1 MSEPQ
6 KHSPQPPRLR
16 NLQFSPIK
24 QQDEQYIV
32 LWDPTGLSPEKLI
45 IPLNYFYLMQF
56 FDGEHSLEQIGAE
69 YLKKFGE
76 FILPD
81 RMAKLITDL
90 DEKLFLEGE
99 RFDTARKAAIEAY
112 RAVAVRPAAY
122 TGKSY
127 AAEPEQLKRELDG
140 FFTSKE
146 GPDWKPSANAGKA
159 LKGIVAP
166 HYDLRQGGPIYAWAY
181 KEVHE
186 AEVADIFVLL
196 GTCQAGL
203 ENGYALTDK
212 DFETPLGKVA
222 VNRDVLD
229 VLRKKGGASYFD
241 EELSHKNEHSL
252 EFQLPFLQHTVGTK
266 KPFTVVPILTA
277 FAPDDLAHPEFLGN
291 VERFIRLMRDVL
303 AESGK
308 AVCFVASTELAH
320 IGLRYGDNKPPT
332 DFSFHKCMQWDMEM
346 LKHVEQLDPD
356 AFASFIR
363 KEGNARR
370 ISGFAAIYTMLKL
383 MKAEKGEVLRYD
395 RGVTDQFNST
405 VTYASVVFY

>member
-32 LWDPTGLSPEKLI
+32 LWDPTGLSAEKLI

-81 RMAKLITDL
+81 RMEKLIADL

-99 RFDTARKAAIEAY
+99 RFDTARKAAIETY
-112 RAVAVRPAAY
+112 RAAPVRPPAY
-122 TGKSY
+122 AGKAY
-127 AAEPEQLKRELDG
+127 AAEPDQLKRELDG

-146 GPDWKPSANAGKA
+146 GPDWKPSTNAGKA
-159 LKGIVAP
+159 LKGVIAP

-181 KEVHE
+181 KEVQE
-186 AEVADIFVLL
+186 AAVPDLFVLI

-203 ENGYALTDK
+203 EQGYALTDK
-212 DFETPLGKVA
+212 DFETPLGKVP
-222 VNRDVLD
+222 VDRDVLD
-229 VLRKKGGASYFD
+229 LLYKKGGASYFD
-241 EELSHKNEHSL
+241 EELNHKNEHSL

-266 KPFTVVPILTA
+266 KPFTIVPILTA
-277 FAPDDLAHPEFLGN
+277 FAPDDLAHPEFLEN
-291 VERFIRLMRDVL
+291 VERFLRTMKDAL

-308 AVCFVASTELAH
+308 SVCFVASTELAH
-320 IGLRYGDNKPPT
+320 IGLRYGDNKPPS

-356 AFASFIR
+356 SFASFIR

>member
-6 KHSPQPPRLR
+6 KHSPPPPRLR

-181 KEVHE
+181 KEVQE
-186 AEVADIFVLL
+186 AEVADLFVLL

-229 VLRKKGGASYFD
+229 VLRKKGGAS
-241 EELSHKNEHSL
+241 
-252 EFQLPFLQHTVGTK
+252 
-266 KPFTVVPILTA
+266 
-277 FAPDDLAHPEFLGN
+277 
-291 VERFIRLMRDVL
+291 
-303 AESGK
+303 
-308 AVCFVASTELAH
+308 
-320 IGLRYGDNKPPT
+320 
-332 DFSFHKCMQWDMEM
+332 
-346 LKHVEQLDPD
+346 
-356 AFASFIR
+356 
-363 KEGNARR
+363 
-370 ISGFAAIYTMLKL
+370 
-383 MKAEKGEVLRYD
+383 
-395 RGVTDQFNST
+395 
-405 VTYASVVFY
+405 

>member
-1 MSEPQ
+1 MQELKS
-6 KHSPQPPRLR
+6 SLQPPRLR

-24 QQDEQYIV
+24 QQEEQYIL
-32 LWDPTGLSPEKLI
+32 LWDPTGLSSEKLI

-81 RMAKLITDL
+81 RMAKLIVDL
-90 DEKLFLEGE
+90 DEKLFLEGD
-99 RFDTARKAAIEAY
+99 RFDAARHAAIEAY
-112 RAVAVRPAAY
+112 RAAPMRPAAY
-122 TGKSY
+122 AGKAY
-127 AAEPEQLKRELDG
+127 AADPESLKRELEG
-140 FFTSKE
+140 FFSSKE
-146 GPDWKPSANAGKA
+146 GPDWKPSANAGKS

-166 HYDLRQGGPIYAWAY
+166 HYNLRQGGPVYAWAY
-181 KEVHE
+181 KEVQE
-186 AEVADIFVLL
+186 AAVPDVFVIL

-203 ENGYALTDK
+203 EHGYAVTDK
-212 DFETPLGKVA
+212 DFDTPLGRVP
-222 VNRDVLD
+222 VDRDVLD
-229 VLRKKGGASYFD
+229 RVRNAGGAAFFAED
-241 EELSHKNEHSL
+241 MSHKNEHSI
-252 EFQLPFLQHTVGTK
+252 EFQLPFLQHTVGSK
-266 KPFTVVPILTA
+266 KPFTIVPILTSFSPEDLTLPD
-277 FAPDDLAHPEFLGN
+277 FASRIDQFLL
-291 VERFIRLMRDVL
+291 LMKTML

-308 AVCFVASTELAH
+308 EVAFIASAELAH

-332 DFSFHKCMQWDMEM
+332 DFSFHKCMQWDLEM
-346 LKHVEQLDPD
+346 LKHVEELNPD
-356 AFASFIR
+356 AFADFIR

-370 ISGFAAIYTMLKL
+370 ISGFAAIYTLLKL

>member
-6 KHSPQPPRLR
+6 KHSPPPPRLR

-181 KEVHE
+181 KEVQE
-186 AEVADIFVLL
+186 AEVADLFVLL

>member
-6 KHSPQPPRLR
+6 KHPPKPPRLR

-32 LWDPTGLSPEKLI
+32 LWDPTGLSAEKLI

-81 RMAKLITDL
+81 RMEKLIADL

-99 RFDTARKAAIEAY
+99 RFETAREAAIAAY
-112 RAVAVRPAAY
+112 RTATVRPAAY
-122 TGKSY
+122 AGKSY
-127 AAEPEQLKRELDG
+127 AAEPDQLKRELEG

-146 GPDWKPSANAGKA
+146 GPDWKPSVNAGKI

-181 KEVHE
+181 KEVAE
-186 AEVADIFVLL
+186 AEVPDLFVLI

-203 ENGYALTDK
+203 EQGYALTDK
-212 DFETPLGKVA
+212 DFETPLGRVPID
-222 VNRDVLD
+222 RDVLD
-229 VLRKKGGASYFD
+229 LVRTKGGASFFD

-266 KPFTVVPILTA
+266 KPFTMVPILTA
-277 FAPDDLAHPEFLGN
+277 FAPDDLAHPEFIEN
-291 VERFIRLMRDVL
+291 VEQFIRIIKDALVG
-303 AESGK
+303 SGK
-308 AVCFVASTELAH
+308 SVCFVASAELAH

>member
-6 KHSPQPPRLR
+6 KHSPKPPRLR

-32 LWDPTGLSPEKLI
+32 LWDPTGLSAEKLI

-81 RMAKLITDL
+81 RMEKLINDL

-99 RFDTARKAAIEAY
+99 RFDTARRAAIEAY
-112 RAVAVRPAAY
+112 RSAPVRPAAY
-122 TGKSY
+122 AGKSY
-127 AAEPEQLKRELDG
+127 AAEQDQLKRELEG
-140 FFTSKE
+140 FFASKE
-146 GPDWKPSANAGKA
+146 GPDWKPSANAGKT
-159 LKGIVAP
+159 LKGIIAP

-181 KEVHE
+181 KEVQE
-186 AEVADIFVLL
+186 SEVPDLFVLI

-203 ENGYALTDK
+203 EQGYALTDK
-212 DFETPLGKVA
+212 DFETPLGTVPID
-222 VNRDVLD
+222 RDVMD
-229 VLRKKGGASYFD
+229 CLRKKGAAAYFE

-252 EFQLPFLQHTVGTK
+252 EFQLPFLQHTVGST
-266 KPFTVVPILTA
+266 KPFTIVPVLTS
-277 FAPDDLAHPEFLGN
+277 FVPDDLAHPDFSEN
-291 VERFIRLMRDVL
+291 IERFIRTMKEAL

-308 AVCFVASTELAH
+308 PACFVASAELAH

-346 LKHVEQLDPD
+346 LKHVEQLEPD

>member
-6 KHSPQPPRLR
+6 KQSPQPPRLR

-32 LWDPTGLSPEKLI
+32 LWDPTGLSAEKLI

-81 RMAKLITDL
+81 RMATLIADL
-90 DEKLFLEGE
+90 DQKLFLEGE
-99 RFDTARKAAIEAY
+99 RFHTARKAAIEAY
-112 RAVAVRPAAY
+112 RAAPVRPAAY
-122 TGKSY
+122 AGKAY
-127 AAEPEQLKRELDG
+127 AAEPEPLKKELDG

-146 GPDWKPSANAGKA
+146 GPDWKPSANAGKD
-159 LKGIVAP
+159 LKGIIAP
-166 HYDLRQGGPIYAWAY
+166 HYDVRQGGPIYAWAY
-181 KEVHE
+181 KEVQE
-186 AEVADIFVLL
+186 ASVPDVFVIV

-203 ENGYALTDK
+203 EHGYALTDK
-212 DFETPLGKVA
+212 DFETPLGRVPVDRA
-222 VNRDVLD
+222 VIDLI
-229 VLRKKGGASYFD
+229 RKKGGATFFD
-241 EELSHKNEHSL
+241 EDISHKNEHSL
-252 EFQLPFLQHTVGTK
+252 EFQLPFLQHTVGAK
-266 KPFTVVPILTA
+266 KPLTIVPILTA
-277 FAPDDLAHPEFLGN
+277 FAPDDLAHPEFLEN
-291 VERFIRLMRDVL
+291 VEYFLRSMKEAL

-308 AVCFVASTELAH
+308 SVCFIASAELAH

>member
-1 MSEPQ
+1 MTEHPARPQ
-6 KHSPQPPRLR
+6 LFPRLR
-16 NLQFSPIK
+16 NLQFSPIR

-32 LWDPTGLSPEKLI
+32 LWDPTGLSSEKLI

-81 RMAKLITDL
+81 RMEKLIADL

-99 RFDTARKAAIEAY
+99 RYDAARKAAIEAY
-112 RAVAVRPAAY
+112 RAAAVRPAAY
-122 TGKSY
+122 AGKAY
-127 AAEPEQLKRELDG
+127 AAEPAALKKELDG

-146 GPDWKPSANAGKA
+146 GPDWKPSANAGRP
-159 LKGIVAP
+159 LKGIIAP
-166 HYDLRQGGPIYAWAY
+166 HYDLRQGGPVYAWAY
-181 KEVHE
+181 KEVQE
-186 AEVADIFVLL
+186 AQVPEVFVLI

-203 ENGYALTDK
+203 ERGYALTDK
-212 DFETPLGKVA
+212 DFETPLGRVPVA
-222 VNRDVLD
+222 RDVLD
-229 VLRKKGGASYFD
+229 LIRTKGGASFFD
-241 EELSHKNEHSL
+241 EEISHKNEHSL
-252 EFQLPFLQHTVGTK
+252 EFQLPFLQHTVGAK
-266 KPFTVVPILTA
+266 KPFTIVPILTA
-277 FAPDDLAHPEFLGN
+277 FSPDDLAQPECLDT
-291 VERFIRLMRDVL
+291 VERFLRTMKDAL
-303 AESGK
+303 AEAGK
-308 AVCFVASTELAH
+308 AVCFVAGTELAH

-332 DFSFHKCMQWDMEM
+332 DFSFHKCMQWDLEM

-356 AFASFIR
+356 SFASFIR

-405 VTYASVVFY
+405 VTYASVVFF

>member
-6 KHSPQPPRLR
+6 KHPPKPPRLR

-32 LWDPTGLSPEKLI
+32 LWDPTGLSAEKLI

-81 RMAKLITDL
+81 RMEKLIADL

-99 RFDTARKAAIEAY
+99 RFETAREAAIAAY
-112 RAVAVRPAAY
+112 RAATVRPAAY
-122 TGKSY
+122 AGKSY
-127 AAEPEQLKRELDG
+127 AAEPESLKRELEG

-146 GPDWKPSANAGKA
+146 GPDWKPSVNAGKI

-181 KEVHE
+181 KEVQE
-186 AEVADIFVLL
+186 AEVPDLFVLI

-203 ENGYALTDK
+203 EQGYALTDK
-212 DFETPLGKVA
+212 DFETPLGRVPID
-222 VNRDVLD
+222 RDVLD
-229 VLRKKGGASYFD
+229 LVRTKGGASFFD

-266 KPFTVVPILTA
+266 KPFTMVPILTA
-277 FAPDDLAHPEFLGN
+277 FAPDDLAHPEFIEN
-291 VERFIRLMRDVL
+291 VEQFIRIIKDALVG
-303 AESGK
+303 SGK
-308 AVCFVASTELAH
+308 SVCFVASAELAH

>member
-32 LWDPTGLSPEKLI
+32 LWDPTGLSAEKLI

-81 RMAKLITDL
+81 RMEKLIADL

-99 RFDTARKAAIEAY
+99 RFDTARKAAIETY
-112 RAVAVRPAAY
+112 RAAPVRPPAY
-122 TGKSY
+122 AGKAY
-127 AAEPEQLKRELDG
+127 AAEPDQLKRELDG

-146 GPDWKPSANAGKA
+146 GPDWKPSTNAGKA
-159 LKGIVAP
+159 LKGVIAP

-181 KEVHE
+181 KEVQE
-186 AEVADIFVLL
+186 AAVPDLFVLI

-203 ENGYALTDK
+203 EQGYALTDK
-212 DFETPLGKVA
+212 DFETPLGKVP
-222 VNRDVLD
+222 VDRDVLD
-229 VLRKKGGASYFD
+229 LLYKKGGASYFE
-241 EELSHKNEHSL
+241 EELNHKNEHSL

-266 KPFTVVPILTA
+266 KSFTIVPILTA
-277 FAPDDLAHPEFLGN
+277 FAPDDLAHPEFLEN
-291 VERFIRLMRDVL
+291 VERFLRTMKDAL

-308 AVCFVASTELAH
+308 SVCFVASTELAH

-356 AFASFIR
+356 SFASFIR